1 MLKRLKIRT
10 KLLLAF
16 GSVAVITLVLGLVGY
31 FGLSHGEKAINEIGQ
46 NRLPGVESLLTIKE
60 SAETMRGVLRTFMV
74 PGLPPDILQDQY
86 DALAHARG
94 RIQKAWDVY
103 APLPK
108 TEEGARVWEQFVG
121 AWEEWLASADAMV
134 DLRRQIDANGIADPA
149 DLAGRLEQFNKDHYI
164 LISRVLSRL
173 SDPTEIFDGGDDP
186 TVCNTGRFFAEFVT
200 GNEELA
206 ELADQLS
213 EPHRRFHQAI
223 GRINERL
230 DDGYI
235 PEAGGVYRYEMRPAM
250 QAVFAVFG
258 EMQKVIDDSR
268 NIMLEA
274 LSQGLGEVTD
284 KQNAALALLDQLVR
298 INSAAAVEEVASAQ
312 RGSDIRQSVAL
323 AAMLI
328 GVLLALLLGVTIA
341 RVVSRPIMY
350 AAQVANRLKEGD
362 LTVAIKVDS
371 QDEAGQML
379 AAMKAMIDRLHDMM
393 KNIAGGVQTLFTAS
407 QDLSAISE
415 QMSRAAQ
422 NTSDKSN
429 VVATA
434 SEEMS
439 SNMSTVAAAMEQSA
453 TNTQAVATAAEQ
465 MSATVNEIAKNSER
479 ARSISDSAAHQATE
493 TSGKMAQLGDAARA
507 IGNVVEAITDI
518 SEQVNLLALNATI
531 EAARAGEAGKGF
543 AVVANEIKE
552 LAKQTAGAT
561 QDIKEKIGTI
571 QGTTALTVKDIEE
584 ITRIIQEVHDV
595 VSGIAT
601 AVEEQST
608 ATTEIANNVS
618 QAAQGIQEVNTNVSQ
633 GASVANEISR
643 DIADVNTTANEMSSS
658 SAQVNMSAGD
668 LSKLA
673 EELKGMVGQF
683 KI

>member
-1 MLKRLKIRT
+1 MKTRINLKSISA
-10 KLLLAF
+10 KLVMI
-16 GSVAVITLVLGLVGY
+16 GICAVLIPVFAVGY
-31 FGLSHGEKAINEIGQ
+31 FSYSKSTAALMDLSSNQARDVATDLARLINTILDNEMNKA
-46 NRLPGVESLLTIKE
+46 
-60 SAETMRGVLRTFMV
+60 ATMASQRR
-74 PGLPPDILQDQY
+74 II
-86 DALAHARG
+86 ALATSVAEKG
-94 RIQKAWDVY
+94 VAQSGSQIADVHS
-103 APLPK
+103 ALK
-108 TEEGARVWEQFVG
+108 VQFANMG
-121 AWEEWLASADAMV
+121 DAYQGV
-134 DLRRQIDANGIADPA
+134 FITDANGEIYTGILENGKEYKGVNIGQSDLFKKVKSAKRPVIDEMVRSAATGRIVTSACAPITSERGQFLGALGIVIKAEYFA
-149 DLAGRLEQFNKDHYI
+149 DLVSARKIGATGYGYMMNKQGIILAHPVRDHILKLDVNTIAQMAGINQRMMAGETGVEEYHFQGIDKIAGFAPVGINGWSIAATQDEPEFLAA
-164 LISRVLSRL
+164 
-173 SDPTEIFDGGDDP
+173 
-186 TVCNTGRFFAEFVT
+186 TV
-200 GNEELA
+200 
-206 ELADQLS
+206 
-213 EPHRRFHQAI
+213 
-223 GRINERL
+223 
-230 DDGYI
+230 
-235 PEAGGVYRYEMRPAM
+235 
-250 QAVFAVFG
+250 
-258 EMQKVIDDSR
+258 VIR
-268 NIMLEA
+268 NII
-274 LSQGLGEVTD
+274 VVV
-284 KQNAALALLDQLVR
+284 ALLAGIITTV
-298 INSAAAVEEVASAQ
+298 I
-312 RGSDIRQSVAL
+312 
-323 AAMLI
+323 
-328 GVLLALLLGVTIA
+328 VLLAARTITG
-341 RVVSRPIMY
+341 PIN
-350 AAQVANRLKEGD
+350 AAVAGLKDIAQGEGD
-362 LTVAIKVDS
+362 LTLRLQVNSK
-371 QDEAGQML
+371 DEVGEL
-379 AAMKAMIDRLHDMM
+379 AKWFNTFIEKLQGIIRQ
-393 KNIAGGVQTLFTAS
+393 IAGGVQTLAS
-407 QDLSAISE
+407 SSTELSAIAE
-415 QMSRAAQ
+415 QMSQAAQ

-507 IGNVVEAITDI
+507 IGNVVETITDI

>member
-1 MLKRLKIRT
+1 MKMNIRSISA
-10 KLLLAF
+10 KLMVSGVL
-16 GSVAVITLVLGLVGY
+16 VAILPLVVVGY
-31 FGLSHGEKAINEIGQ
+31 LAYSQAHSA
-46 NRLPGVESLLTIKE
+46 LLTV
-60 SAETMRGVLRTFMV
+60 SL
-74 PGLPPDILQDQY
+74 
-86 DALAHARG
+86 
-94 RIQKAWDVY
+94 
-103 APLPK
+103 
-108 TEEGARVWEQFVG
+108 
-121 AWEEWLASADAMV
+121 
-134 DLRRQIDANGIADPA
+134 N
-149 DLAGRLEQFNKDHYI
+149 
-164 LISRVLSRL
+164 
-173 SDPTEIFDGGDDP
+173 
-186 TVCNTGRFFAEFVT
+186 
-200 GNEELA
+200 
-206 ELADQLS
+206 
-213 EPHRRFHQAI
+213 
-223 GRINERL
+223 
-230 DDGYI
+230 
-235 PEAGGVYRYEMRPAM
+235 
-250 QAVFAVFG
+250 
-258 EMQKVIDDSR
+258 
-268 NIMLEA
+268 
-274 LSQGLGEVTD
+274 
-284 KQNAALALLDQLVR
+284 QN
-298 INSAAAVEEVASAQ
+298 
-312 RGSDIRQSVAL
+312 QSVATDLARSTRSLLEAEIHKVAIMASQRMLMELGVSLRDYGLEMSRARVGGVIQAFVRQFDSLGSAYEGMFYADMDGRIAVGVREDKSDYPNADISEAPYFALARETKTPVVSELARSEVTGHPFAVVAAPVLGNKDEFLGILGLAVKAEYFAQPIAVRKIGETGYGYMLNDKGIAIAHPNPAHVLKFDVNVVPEMATINKRMLAGEAGVEEYTFRGIDKVAGFAPVGINGWSIAATQDAPEFL
-323 AAMLI
+323 AATVTIRNIIVVAALLAGI
-328 GVLLALLLGVTIA
+328 ITTVIVLLAARTITG
-341 RVVSRPIMY
+341 PIN
-350 AAQVANRLKEGD
+350 AAVAGLKDIAQGEGD
-362 LTVAIKVDS
+362 LTLRLQVNS
-371 QDEAGQML
+371 QDEVGEL
-379 AAMKAMIDRLHDMM
+379 AKWFNTFIEKLQGIIRQ
-393 KNIAGGVQTLFTAS
+393 IAGGVQTLAS
-407 QDLSAISE
+407 SSTELSAIAE
-415 QMSRAAQ
+415 QMSQAAQ

-507 IGNVVEAITDI
+507 IGNVVETITDI